1 MAGQEWGKTQDV
13 LGGSR
18 SEESGETSKMP
29 IFVGSSMNRKRGSTC
44 WNRAEAEEEEEV
56 RAHCHDLRR
65 AYALSTG
72 ENAGEA
78 EVGGDSP

>member
-1 MAGQEWGKTQDV
+1 MKAGRHVDAFRRVAQRV
-13 LGGSR
+13 LGSCDGW
-18 SEESGETSKMP
+18 EGKEDDNDY
-29 IFVGSSMNRKRGSTC
+29 V
-44 WNRAEAEEEEEV
+44 AEEEEKV